1 MKLFFI
7 VLIFITGLM
16 TSNAQLKG
24 NTPAGRLIPSME
36 QSDANKLTLPVI
48 NLNQPLVKNND
59 TLNVNYNKITI
70 SGYVTGESG
79 SLRLTINNNNV
90 QLYGDN
96 KFSIDV
102 NLNDGINSFNL
113 TAEDKNRNSSVLNF
127 ILIYNPI
134 SVKPELTILEP
145 VIIEGNELSVNEK
158 ILTIRGI
165 VKTGIGIGRVLIN
178 YQNAEL
184 INKGEFYF
192 HYQLSYGKNNILIK
206 AIDKNG
212 NSSEKSIIINW
223 TPDITGPIIKIIDP
237 PVSRGIKVVSKSD
250 VVLLKGQAIDE
261 SGIYDVSVNSLPAEL
276 KPDGNFSLNLFLQP
290 GDNQLIVKAV
300 DKKYNVAVDTFII
313 ARKLESILS
322 SGKYIALVIGI
333 DSYEGY
339 WPALRNAVN
348 DAAGVAKI
356 LISDYM
362 FDTVITIIDRQATRR
377 NIINELESLTSA
389 LKSNDNLLIY
399 YSGHGQFKKELNK
412 GYWVPVD
419 AKSNSTADFIS
430 NNEVK
435 TFLGGIPAKH
445 TLLVSDACFAGDIFR
460 GKPTQSI
467 NFDPNNMERYYK
479 EVYSKTSRIAIT
491 SGGLEEVGDAGKEG
505 HSIFTY
511 YLIKSLKENPNRYMD
526 AGQLFNDFRIAVT
539 NNSEQTPLLQVVRDT
554 GDEGGQF
561 IFIRK

>member
-1 MKLFFI
+1 MKLI
-7 VLIFITGLM
+7 LLIMLLFGSFTVY
-16 TSNAQLKG
+16 AQLKG
-24 NTPAGRLIPSME
+24 NTPAGRLIPAKEEADKRISA
-36 QSDANKLTLPVI
+36 SPVI
-48 NLNQPLVKNND
+48 TLKHPFIKNND
-59 TLNVNYNKITI
+59 TLNVNNNKFTITG
-70 SGYVTGESG
+70 SVTGDSD
-79 SLRLTINNNNV
+79 SLRLFINNNIAP
-90 QLYGDN
+90 LSEDN
-96 KFSIDV
+96 KFSFDV
-102 NLNDGINSFNL
+102 NLKEGLNSFYVK
-113 TAEDKNRNSSVLNF
+113 AEDKYKISSFLNF
-127 ILIYNPI
+127 TILYNPVL
-134 SVKPELTILEP
+134 SKPEITILEP
-145 VIIEGNELSVNEK
+145 VISEGKELSVNEK
-158 ILTIRGI
+158 ILTIRGT
-165 VKTGIGIGRVLIN
+165 VKAVKGIGKILIN

-184 INKGEFYF
+184 LNNGEFYF
-192 HYQLSYGKNNILIK
+192 NYQLSYGKNQITIK
-206 AIDKNG
+206 AIDTEG
-212 NSSEKSIIINW
+212 NSSDKSIIINW

-237 PVSRGIKVVSKSD
+237 QVSRGIKVVSKTD
-250 VVLLKGQAIDE
+250 VVLLKGQAIDA
-261 SGIYDVSVNSLPAEL
+261 SGIYEVTVNSLPAEL

-290 GDNQLIVKAV
+290 GDNSLIVKAV
-300 DKKYNVAVDTFII
+300 DKKYNVSVDTFII
-313 ARKLESILS
+313 ARKLESIIS
-322 SGKYIALVIGI
+322 AGKYIALVIGI
-333 DSYEGY
+333 NSYEGY

-348 DAAGVAKI
+348 DAVGIANI
-356 LISDYM
+356 LRSDYL

-377 NIINELESLTSA
+377 NIINELESLTST

-419 AKSNSTADFIS
+419 ARSNSTADFIS

-460 GKPTQSI
+460 GKPTESI
-467 NFDPNNMERYYK
+467 SFDPNNMERYYK
-479 EVYSKTSRIAIT
+479 EVYGKTSRIAIT